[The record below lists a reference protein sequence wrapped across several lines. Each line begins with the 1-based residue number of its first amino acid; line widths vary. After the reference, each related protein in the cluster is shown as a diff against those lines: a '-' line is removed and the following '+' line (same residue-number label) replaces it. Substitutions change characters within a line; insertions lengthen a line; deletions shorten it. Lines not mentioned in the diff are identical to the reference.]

1 VASLP
6 FVGVCFSVSLW
17 DRITPV
23 VLGIPFN
30 IFWMMGWIVL
40 TSAAL
45 SVVYR
50 MEKGR

>member
-1 VASLP
+1 
-6 FVGVCFSVSLW
+6 
-17 DRITPV
+17 

-30 IFWMMGWIVL
+30 IFWMMAWIVL

-45 SVVYR
+45 SVIYR